1 MFLELWS
8 GFFEMWYL
16 SFWNV
21 ILVLWNVIS
30 VFVFKYG
37 TCFFKCVIVLFLKCD
52 TFFGN
57 VVHFLR
63 CDTAFFSW
71 KLGRIQ
77 NLRNVSRNRF
87 KHKIKVPFNKRSV
100 TLTNLRRLLCSVR
113 RIPGLVFAV
122 ADAHRDGTHT
132 EEQVESI
139 YEGIRQD
146 D

>member
-1 MFLELWS
+1 MCNAHSIIDDADWQKSAHSVINDALRTYLHVLCDELLFASNKMLYLKNPTILGKCMANSKILKTLEVL
-8 GFFEMWYL
+8 EM
-16 SFWNV
+16 SR
-21 ILVLWNVIS
+21 
-30 VFVFKYG
+30 YG
-37 TCFFKCVIVLFLKCD
+37 
-52 TFFGN
+52 N
-57 VVHFLR
+57 
-63 CDTAFFSW
+63 
-71 KLGRIQ
+71 
-77 NLRNVSRNRF
+77 